1 MSVSKDKKTGKWK
14 STFYYTD
21 WTGKKVKKLK
31 RGFATKSEALDWE
44 NHFRLEKASNLDMT
58 FGDFYK
64 RYTEDIKP
72 NEALFVLSVCR
83 CYREYRRWHNGCT
96 KIR

>member
-21 WTGKKVKKLK
+21 WTGKKVKKIK

-58 FGDFYK
+58 FLLYGILLNYNKIFFVK
-64 RYTEDIKP
+64 KSCIK
-72 NEALFVLSVCR
+72 NVSW
-83 CYREYRRWHNGCT
+83 YNND
-96 KIR
+96 

>member
-21 WTGKKVKKLK
+21 WTGKKVKKIK

-58 FGDFYK
+58 FLLYGILLNCNTNIFCEKKLHKKYLV
-64 RYTEDIKP
+64 I
-72 NEALFVLSVCR
+72 
-83 CYREYRRWHNGCT
+83 
-96 KIR
+96 